1 MRPFKLG
8 IVAFGVLVPLSA
20 LAGPRAGGGD
30 GDGGGGALSHV
41 SSGLG
46 GAGGGGSSGGSSPVV
61 INDPAWNRPQYVE
74 AEQLP
79 VSDGTV
85 IVRRRRA
92 SEPEKPHPAARFE
105 AYAGAQKVHD
115 SDGSFTAE
123 LALVDDW
130 LRVGG
135 TYSRYYET
143 QPGMDALTLSL
154 PTLTL
159 GVRINDDIVGSKIY
173 LVGGLVGA
181 QTKHDKVMDSSF
193 VGAIGGVR
201 IETPITRSL
210 GLVGEAQLMQFSDN
224 VRATSVRAGVKVG
237 PLQASLRM
245 LDFNV
250 GPPLWGPELGVG
262 F

>member
-20 LAGPRAGGGD
+20 FAGGRG
-30 GDGGGGALSHV
+30 GGGSGGGALSHV
-41 SSGLG
+41 SAGLG
-46 GAGGGGSSGGSSPVV
+46 GAASSGGSSRGSSTTVV
-61 INDPAWNRPQYVE
+61 APERDRSPYVE
-74 AEQLP
+74 VEQEP
-79 VSDGTV
+79 YPSDGV
-85 IVRRRRA
+85 VVVRRRRVA
-92 SEPEKPHPAARFE
+92 PEKPRSAAHFE

-135 TYSRYYET
+135 TVSRYYEA
-143 QPGMDALTLSL
+143 QPGMDALTLTL

-159 GVRINDDIVGSKIY
+159 GVRVSDDIAGSKIY
-173 LVGGLVGA
+173 LIGGLVGA
-181 QTKHDKVMDSSF
+181 KTANDKVMDSSF
-193 VGAIGGVR
+193 VGVVGGVR
-201 IETPITRSL
+201 VETPLAGVL

-224 VRATSVRAGVKVG
+224 VRASSVRAGVKVG
-237 PLQASLRM
+237 PVQASVRM

>member
-1 MRPFKLG
+1 MRPIKLG
-8 IVAFGVLVPLSA
+8 VVAFGVLVPLSA
-20 LAGPRAGGGD
+20 FAGGRG
-30 GDGGGGALSHV
+30 GGSSEGGGGALSHV

-46 GAGGGGSSGGSSPVV
+46 GAGGGGGSSGSTTV
-61 INDPAWNRPQYVE
+61 ARPEQERIRYVE
-74 AEQLP
+74 VEQQP
-79 VSDGTV
+79 YPGDGTV
-85 IVRRRRA
+85 IVRRRRSA
-92 SEPEKPHPAARFE
+92 KPEKPHPAAHFE

-135 TYSRYYET
+135 TFSRYYEA
-143 QPGMDALTLSL
+143 QPGMDALTLTV

-159 GVRINDDIVGSKIY
+159 GVRIHDDIVGSKIY
-173 LVGGLVGA
+173 LVGGVVGA
-181 QTKHDKVMDSSF
+181 KTKNDKVMDSSF
-193 VGAIGGVR
+193 VGAVGGVR
-201 IETPITRSL
+201 IETPLSSSL
-210 GLVGEAQLMQFSDN
+210 ALVGEAQVMQFSDN

>member
-1 MRPFKLG
+1 MRPIKLG
-8 IVAFGVLVPLSA
+8 VFAFGVLVPLSA
-20 LAGPRAGGGD
+20 FAGGHG
-30 GDGGGGALSHV
+30 GGGEGGGALSHV

-46 GAGGGGSSGGSSPVV
+46 GAGGGGGSSGPTTF
-61 INDPAWNRPQYVE
+61 ARPEQERVRYVE
-74 AEQLP
+74 AEQQP
-79 VSDGTV
+79 YPGEAPV
-85 IVRRRRA
+85 IVRLRRPA
-92 SEPEKPHPAARFE
+92 KLEKPHPAAHFE
-105 AYAGAQKVHD
+105 GYAGAQKVHD

-123 LALVDDW
+123 IALVDDW

-135 TYSRYYET
+135 TYSRYYEA
-143 QPGMDALTLSL
+143 QPGMDPLTLTL

-173 LVGGLVGA
+173 LVGGVVGA
-181 QTKHDKVMDSSF
+181 KTRNDKVMDSSF
-193 VGAIGGVR
+193 IGAVGGMR
-201 IETPITRSL
+201 IETPLSGSL
-210 GLVGEAQLMQFSDN
+210 ALVGEAQVMQFSGN

>member
-1 MRPFKLG
+1 MRPIKLG
-8 IVAFGVLVPLSA
+8 VVAFGVLVPLSA
-20 LAGPRAGGGD
+20 FAGGHG
-30 GDGGGGALSHV
+30 GGGGGGGALSHV

-46 GAGGGGSSGGSSPVV
+46 GAGGGGGSSGSSTTIDSQDRDRV
-61 INDPAWNRPQYVE
+61 RYVE
-74 AEQLP
+74 AEQP
-79 VSDGTV
+79 YPGDGTV
-85 IVRRRRA
+85 IVRRRRPA
-92 SEPEKPHPAARFE
+92 TPEKPGPAAHFE

-135 TYSRYYET
+135 TVSRYYEA
-143 QPGMDALTLSL
+143 QPGMNALTLTL
-154 PTLTL
+154 PTLTV
-159 GVRINDDIVGSKIY
+159 GVRIKDDIAGSKIY
-173 LVGGLVGA
+173 LVGGVVGA
-181 QTKHDKVMDSSF
+181 KTANDKVMDSSF
-193 VGAIGGVR
+193 VGAVGGLR
-201 IETPITRSL
+201 IEMPLSSSL
-210 GLVGEAQLMQFSDN
+210 GLVGEAQVMQFSDN
-224 VRATSVRAGVKVG
+224 VRATSVRAGLKVG